1 MAGKL
6 ADRKGYPLPTD
17 TLNYAKGY
25 REREEREKELTFYL
39 RALARF

>member
-25 REREEREKELTFYL
+25 RERVEIGRNDILPSGIS
-39 RALARF
+39 